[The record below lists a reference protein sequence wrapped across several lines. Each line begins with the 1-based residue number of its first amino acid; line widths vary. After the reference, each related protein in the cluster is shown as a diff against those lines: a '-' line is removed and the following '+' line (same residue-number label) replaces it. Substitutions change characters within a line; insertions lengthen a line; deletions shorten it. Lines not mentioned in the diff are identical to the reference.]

1 MAEKL
6 TGKQARFVDEYIV
19 CLNGTE
25 AARRA
30 GYSGD
35 DATLAVAASRMLR
48 NDKISRAIGKR
59 LERFAMPA
67 NEVLTQLTDI
77 ARGDIADT
85 LTAFGAI
92 DPLEAKR
99 RGKSHIIKRFKTK
112 ITNYTDKDGQD
123 HTTEET
129 EVELYDRLAALQTL
143 AKYHDLTNTVKVE
156 DWHSEI
162 IGLLRDGIV
171 TPEQVEDELG
181 TELARELFN
190 SESIPSLTSGE
201 N

>member
-1 MAEKL
+1 MERL

-30 GYSGD
+30 GYAGD

-112 ITNYTDKDGQD
+112 ITTYTDKDGQD
-123 HTTEET
+123 HITEET
-129 EVELYDRLAALQTL
+129 EIELYDRLSALQTL

-162 IGLLRDGIV
+162 IGLLRDGVI

-181 TELARELFN
+181 SELARELFN
-190 SESIPSLTSGE
+190 AESIPSLTSGE
-201 N
+201 G